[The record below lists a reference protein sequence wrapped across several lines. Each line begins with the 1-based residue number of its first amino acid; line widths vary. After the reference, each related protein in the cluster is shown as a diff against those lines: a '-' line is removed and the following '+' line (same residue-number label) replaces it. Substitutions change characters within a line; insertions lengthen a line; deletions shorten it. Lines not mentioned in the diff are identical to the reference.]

1 MDVKSRAG
9 LPGGDFGSEGHIES
23 FLISKIANDPLGNN
37 QLVGCL
43 THGNGQEFDFSLFI
57 DQIVLHKIAYFGVAI
72 FDLTSSTGNVVHA
85 LHTEIIGFGEG
96 CRFVIRTLVY
106 CRIAFFVGLNDVVFQ
121 FSHCFEIHACGL
133 FESACC
139 FDERLFGRRRKG
151 LSVFV
156 EIGTEQA
163 ECWDFCKGIN
173 KGGGETW
180 YDIEVA
186 TTGFDETKKAGAV
199 YTLSTGEHSVEIV
212 IVSDDEIERFEASI
226 SCGVEEIEHSNAVF
240 GNKT

>member
-1 MDVKSRAG
+1 MV
-9 LPGGDFGSEGHIES
+9 GS
-23 FLISKIANDPLGNN
+23 
-37 QLVGCL
+37 L

-57 DQIVLHKIAYFGVAI
+57 DQIVLHKITDFGVTI
-72 FDLTSSTGNVVHA
+72 LDLTTSTGNVVHA

-96 CRFVIRTLVY
+96 CRLVIRTLVY
-106 CRIAFFVGLNDVVFQ
+106 SQIAFFVGLNDVVFQ
-121 FSHCFEIHACGL
+121 FSHRFKIHARGF
-133 FESACC
+133 FESASG

-163 ECWDFCKGIN
+163 ECWNFCKWIH

-180 YDIEVA
+180 HDIEVTA
-186 TTGFDETKKAGAV
+186 ASFDETEKTGAV
-199 YTLSTGEHSVEIV
+199 YTLSTGEHGVEIV
-212 IVSDDEIERFEASI
+212 IVGDDEIERFEASI
-226 SCGVEEIEHSNAVF
+226 SCGVEEIEHSDAVF